1 MKLASIFSGLS
12 SIAAV
17 VGGTGASG
25 RISTINTAAQTAVK
39 AAVTEVDGGIDKLR
53 AAYDKWESGNEV
65 VSTAVNGTIT
75 ILRNLGLKVPTEDAI
90 VLHVKAAIAD
100 LAGILVSLD
109 GDTTTSSTTTETS
122 AS

>member
-109 GDTTTSSTTTETS
+109 GDTTASSSTSETS

>member
-53 AAYDKWESGNEV
+53 SAYDKWESGNEV

-109 GDTTTSSTTTETS
+109 GDTTASSSTSETS